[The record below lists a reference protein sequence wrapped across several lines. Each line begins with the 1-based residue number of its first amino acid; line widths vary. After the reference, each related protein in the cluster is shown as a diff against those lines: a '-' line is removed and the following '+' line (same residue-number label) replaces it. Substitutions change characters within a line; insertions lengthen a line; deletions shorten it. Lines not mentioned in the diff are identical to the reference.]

1 MTMLTA
7 TYSWGYVTINV
18 TYNGTDD
25 FKTALEAIE
34 GDETSTTTNPDNNT
48 VTYKSAYTTANN
60 SDNHGNGDEKLK
72 LVITP
77 ATGAPDFDATAVS
90 VLNAYLEDRWPQYR
104 EIDLSACTTLTAL
117 PAGAFSGRD
126 LVRIWKM
133 PNTIQSIG
141 DRAFDGCKEATS
153 ITDLSNVKSLGAY
166 VFNGCTSLTSV
177 DLSNVEQIAANAFNG
192 SALTTISL
200 PHITEVPSNAFR
212 GLSISGDIILP
223 NVIDVHENAFYGCS
237 ATSLTVG
244 TAGKSLHL
252 YDGAFRN
259 TKIPTITLHDTSVI
273 PAYCFAG
280 SEVTKLVMQP
290 VTSIDRFAFQE
301 NKTMT
306 ALPFT
311 ATGCNGWSTSCTEI
325 PEGCF
330 AGCRSLP
337 TIDIPSHITTINR
350 SFVDL
355 CINLTKINVDSN
367 NNNYSSVDQLLCN
380 KAGDTVIVFPEGKA
394 EDQTYTFPDQI
405 TTLANNSCYQTYFKN
420 VTFGKGMTT
429 VGELVF
435 NESAVETITINTALA
450 DVNHG
455 AFANTKHFRWFNGP
469 VDGDDTTF
477 YTNGTDGLLYKKEG
491 ILYRCPEQYADA
503 NGHAITSLDLSSN
516 ETITHVEDAA
526 FSKCKDL
533 RNVQLP
539 NTVQT
544 IGGHAFE
551 YCTGLTTFT
560 LPSNLNPTDPDD
572 QLVNGFGDA
581 PFRGCSNLKSIDA
594 NGASDKYHTVENGM
608 LCDDEEKELLI
619 CPAGYVNGYT
629 GTDPS
634 EWDGKVKLPHTLQII
649 TAAAFDGC
657 QYIREVVIPQGV
669 YSIETGAFQYSSVE
683 TVVIPHS
690 MTSTHTYIDWFRGCN
705 KLKNI
710 YILAEEVLGQVD
722 GNKKKFNEFYDVQDA
737 TFEGLTIYV
746 SNEYSEDNKSLI
758 DGYTAARHTA
768 GTGDMGWGDAAD
780 KDATIT
786 GMYHRAI
793 TEDYAPIAAGEY
805 WDDENHHLVT
815 NPTYAN
821 EMSAN
826 PYTFVTLYRKFA
838 KNDTKTLYTLSLP
851 VALTENEVEATFGEG
866 TKIYHFTGR
875 ENRVLK
881 FTSATTIP
889 AGTAVLIKPAIRTS
903 SYMIDLRNSPPTA
916 TAINSTTPVGTGDN
930 QTTTGN
936 TTTDAD
942 GNQATGVTFNY
953 AFHPTWQK
961 NATMPQW
968 AYYVGVNDK
977 GDPTVFRVTKAD
989 RTIKQALRG
998 YINGQTV
1005 GVTESNAQILGID
1018 LDGVVTGIEDVR
1030 IEGLSG
1036 NQTGNVYNTQGQL
1049 VRKGA
1054 STEGLPRGLYVVNGK
1069 KVFVD

>member
-1 MTMLTA
+1 
-7 TYSWGYVTINV
+7 
-18 TYNGTDD
+18 
-25 FKTALEAIE
+25 
-34 GDETSTTTNPDNNT
+34 
-48 VTYKSAYTTANN
+48 
-60 SDNHGNGDEKLK
+60 
-72 LVITP
+72 
-77 ATGAPDFDATAVS
+77 
-90 VLNAYLEDRWPQYR
+90 
-104 EIDLSACTTLTAL
+104 
-117 PAGAFSGRD
+117 
-126 LVRIWKM
+126 
-133 PNTIQSIG
+133 
-141 DRAFDGCKEATS
+141 
-153 ITDLSNVKSLGAY
+153 
-166 VFNGCTSLTSV
+166 
-177 DLSNVEQIAANAFNG
+177 
-192 SALTTISL
+192 
-200 PHITEVPSNAFR
+200 
-212 GLSISGDIILP
+212 
-223 NVIDVHENAFYGCS
+223 
-237 ATSLTVG
+237 
-244 TAGKSLHL
+244 
-252 YDGAFRN
+252 
-259 TKIPTITLHDTSVI
+259 
-273 PAYCFAG
+273 
-280 SEVTKLVMQP
+280 
-290 VTSIDRFAFQE
+290 
-301 NKTMT
+301 
-306 ALPFT
+306 
-311 ATGCNGWSTSCTEI
+311 
-325 PEGCF
+325 
-330 AGCRSLP
+330 
-337 TIDIPSHITTINR
+337 
-350 SFVDL
+350 
-355 CINLTKINVDSN
+355 
-367 NNNYSSVDQLLCN
+367 
-380 KAGDTVIVFPEGKA
+380 
-394 EDQTYTFPDQI
+394 
-405 TTLANNSCYQTYFKN
+405 
-420 VTFGKGMTT
+420 

-455 AFANTKHFRWFNGP
+455 AFANTKKFRWFNGA
-469 VDGDDTTF
+469 VNGTTF

-491 ILYRCPEQYADA
+491 ILYRCPEQYAEA
-503 NGHAITSLDLSSN
+503 NGELDLSSN
-516 ETITHVEDAA
+516 KTITHVEDAA
-526 FSKCKDL
+526 FSKCKNL
-533 RNVQLP
+533 TSVQLP

-560 LPSNLNPTDPDD
+560 LPSKLNPTDPDD

-594 NGASDKYHTVENGM
+594 NGANDKYHTVENGM

-629 GTDPS
+629 GADPS

-710 YILAEEVLGQVD
+710 YILAEEVLGKVN
-722 GNKKKFNEFYDVQDA
+722 GNKKSFNEFYDVQDA
-737 TFEGLTIYV
+737 TFQGLKIYV
-746 SNEYSEDNKSLI
+746 SNEYSEGGNNLVT
-758 DGYTAARHTA
+758 GYEAAKHDKD
-768 GTGDMGWGDAAD
+768 TGDMGWGDAAD
-780 KDATIT
+780 KRATIT

-805 WDDENHHLVT
+805 WDDDNHHLVT

-838 KNDTKTLYTLSLP
+838 KNDEKTLYTLSLP
-851 VALTENEVEATFGEG
+851 VALTAAEVKATFGEG
-866 TKIYHFTGR
+866 TEIYHFTGR

-889 AGTAVLIKPAIRTS
+889 AHTAVLIKPAIRTS
-903 SYMIDLRNSPPTA
+903 SYMIDLRESTPTA
-916 TAINSTTPVGTGDN
+916 TAINSETLVGTGVN
-930 QTTTGN
+930 QATTGN
-936 TTTDAD
+936 TTTDAA

-961 NATMPQW
+961 DATMPQW
-968 AYYVGVNDK
+968 AYYVGVNDE